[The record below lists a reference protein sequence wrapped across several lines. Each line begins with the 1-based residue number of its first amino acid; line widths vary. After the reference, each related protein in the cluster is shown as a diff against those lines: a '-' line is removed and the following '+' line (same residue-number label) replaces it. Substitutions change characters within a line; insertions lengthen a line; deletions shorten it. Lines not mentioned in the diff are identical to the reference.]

1 MRPAVL
7 RTDQV
12 TGLWVTMGKATP
24 PPTGPAHADLLQVL
38 VLDILK
44 VGQAGDVEVV
54 AEAQEILLELHLGQ
68 QL

>member
-1 MRPAVL
+1 
-7 RTDQV
+7 
-12 TGLWVTMGKATP
+12 MGKATP

-54 AEAQEILLELHLGQ
+54 AEAQEVLLELHLKLLNQ
-68 QL
+68 DPEVATREHLPSQTTL

>member
-1 MRPAVL
+1 
-7 RTDQV
+7 
-12 TGLWVTMGKATP
+12 MGKATP

-54 AEAQEILLELHLGQ
+54 AEAQEILLELHLER
-68 QL
+68 LLKTSRLTNISLIASTTLL